1 MSDNAVRRMM
11 RTPKR
16 KRRLQFEVM
25 ESRVVL
31 STGLAGAPLASTA
44 WVGDTPAPTP
54 PRPPLDQ
61 GVLAVSLTTDHSFYQ
76 LGQPVNITLTETNIS
91 SHDVTVECGPCIDAF
106 FITQDGAAVW
116 TSANKGPVPMYIL
129 VETLKPGQSL
139 TLKATWNGMPNE
151 STGGFEVHNA
161 LIPNG
166 MPNERTGGFEVH
178 NALIPNGPTTEFT
191 VVGN

>member
-1 MSDNAVRRMM
+1 MPNSI
-11 RTPKR
+11 
-16 KRRLQFEVM
+16 
-25 ESRVVL
+25 
-31 STGLAGAPLASTA
+31 APLH
-44 WVGDTPAPTP
+44 
-54 PRPPLDQ
+54 Q

-76 LGQPVNITLTETNIS
+76 LGQPVKMTLTETNNS
-91 SHDVTVECGPCIDAF
+91 FHNVQVVLGPSIDAF
-106 FITQDGAAVW
+106 FISQDGATVW

-151 STGGFEVHNA
+151 
-161 LIPNG
+161 G
-166 MPNERTGGFEVH
+166 MGVFEVH